1 MFRILT
7 IPYDPAVKG
16 FDDEVLRQ
24 FVLNKA
30 VTHYQAVFFQEGGDS
45 YWSVFIEYDAL
56 VEKGSEKELEG
67 LDEPQ
72 RMLLEKLKAW
82 RKERA
87 QKEGVPVYIIGTNR
101 EMGAI
106 VRKAPGSLEALKSIK
121 GFGKGKIAKYGR
133 EILDIVSAFYS
144 KV

>member
-1 MFRILT
+1 MFRIVT
-7 IPYDPAVKG
+7 IPFDPAIKG

-30 VTHYQAVFFQEGGDS
+30 VLHYQAAFFQEAGTG

-56 VEKGSEKELEG
+56 VEKGADKELEG

-72 RMLLEKLKAW
+72 RILLERLKAW

-87 QKEGVPVYIIGTNR
+87 QKEGVPVYIVGTNR

-106 VRKAPGSLEALKSIK
+106 ARKAPGSLEALKSIK
-121 GFGKGKIAKYGR
+121 GFGKGKIAKYGQ
-133 EILDIVSAFYS
+133 EIVGIVSAFYS

>member
-7 IPYDPAVKG
+7 IPFDPAKKG
-16 FDDEVLRQ
+16 FDDELLSR

-30 VTHYQAVFFQEGGDS
+30 VSHYQAVFFQEGGS
-45 YWSVFIEYDAL
+45 GYWSVFLEYDPL
-56 VEKGSEKELEG
+56 VEKGTEKEVEG

-72 RMLLEKLKAW
+72 RILLEKLKTW

-106 VRKAPGSLEALKSIK
+106 VRKAPGSLDALKSIK
-121 GFGKGKIAKYGR
+121 GFGKGKISKYGQ
-133 EILDIVSAFYS
+133 EIIDIISVFYS
-144 KV
+144 KI